1 MNQVVLRRKW
11 QSTTGGDGCDDHD
24 YDDDNDDVHCIKD
37 EDEVEVGIISLSG
50 W

>member
-1 MNQVVLRRKW
+1 MMTMIMMMTMMN
-11 QSTTGGDGCDDHD
+11 
-24 YDDDNDDVHCIKD
+24 DNDDVHCIKD